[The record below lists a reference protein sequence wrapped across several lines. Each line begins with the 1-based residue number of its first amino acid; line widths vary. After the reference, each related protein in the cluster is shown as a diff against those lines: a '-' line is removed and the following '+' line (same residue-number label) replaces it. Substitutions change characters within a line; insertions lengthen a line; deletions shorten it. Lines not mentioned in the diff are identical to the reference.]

1 MSIGQATTS
10 STSIRQAGTSTVHI
24 LDSLVLYFRLD
35 TLSRIPSRMICWSC
49 VFCQNLGSSRVDR
62 YVSSV
67 IVIGS
72 TITILRS
79 FGAEGKRA

>member
-1 MSIGQATTS
+1 M
-10 STSIRQAGTSTVHI
+10 
-24 LDSLVLYFRLD
+24 LYLRLD

-49 VFCQNLGSSRVDR
+49 VSCQTLGNSRVDR
-62 YVSSV
+62 YVISV

-72 TITILRS
+72 IITILRS